1 MLNNHIETAM
11 QTLNRLAWL
20 LFVALVGAT
29 ASNAHAQIKVT
40 LTEGWNLIGNGYYA
54 SLDVANHPQLTDVEN
69 VVTVWKWLPVPGK
82 WAFYAPAK
90 TPGDLAIYAG
100 EKGYAV
106 LNVINSGEGF
116 WVNAKKTFEL
126 ELHKATPTRIPS
138 VAFQVGSLSLSP
150 SWNLI
155 ATGDTPTPRIF
166 TNAIAKQA
174 PTSGVDTQVLITMW
188 AWDAASSTWHFY
200 APGLDNEGKLAAYIA
215 EKGYKNF
222 EATQE
227 NQPTT
232 TQSIGTTSGF
242 WVNRK

>member
-1 MLNNHIETAM
+1 MLNNYIETAM

-40 LTEGWNLIGNGYYA
+40 LTKGWNLIGNGYYA
-54 SLDVANHPQLTDVEN
+54 SLDVANHSQLKEGEN

-90 TPGDLAIYAG
+90 TPGDLATYASG
-100 EKGYAV
+100 IGYAV
-106 LNVINSGEGF
+106 LNVINPGEGF
-116 WVNAKKTFEL
+116 WVNAEKTFEL
-126 ELHKATPTRIPS
+126 ELHQATPTRIPS
-138 VAFQVGSLSLSP
+138 IAFQVGSLSLNP
-150 SWNLI
+150 GWNLI
-155 ATGDTPTPRIF
+155 ATGDTPTTPRIF

-188 AWDAASSTWHFY
+188 AWDAASSKWRFY
-200 APGLDNEGKLAAYIA
+200 APEMDNAGGLAAYIA
-215 EKGYKNF
+215 AKGYTSF

-227 NQPTT
+227 NQST
-232 TQSIGTTSGF
+232 TQGIGATSGF